1 MVTLYLALY
10 AVISMLPTTCTR
22 CHCCIQLVDMHQLY
36 VLCISY
42 VLMSSISILVQF
54 FMVLYLQKQVCP
66 QISRKFALSK
76 HFPLYFVHQL
86 CICCSLL
93 HRLSLITGSPSS
105 QALPSQRGRAWE
117 RGYMCCPCSFI
128 FSIQY
133 TQHKEENSFQ
143 RP

>member
-93 HRLSLITGSPSS
+93 HRLSLITGSPFTARESLGTRLYVLS
-105 QALPSQRGRAWE
+105 MQFHFL
-117 RGYMCCPCSFI
+117 
-128 FSIQY
+128 Y
-133 TQHKEENSFQ
+133 TVHTT
-143 RP
+143 